1 MFQHQHSLIF
11 GLKLNKYQ
19 CTLESGHRIL
29 NSSPGVRRPSIL
41 YLSWRLSTILDPF
54 YIICA
59 GGNISFLCYPNMG
72 WRNLK
77 LLCDKQAALTIQPG
91 PRPSKASLSDVK
103 TPLDQLLVISERQTI
118 VTSYWCRHWRG
129 PSGDIWWYC
138 PRYLATLV
146 DRCPARCLWWPVT
159 RLVKLHLQQVQ

>member
-1 MFQHQHSLIF
+1 MFQHQHF
-11 GLKLNKYQ
+11 QMVCLKLNKYQ

-29 NSSPGVRRPSIL
+29 NSSPGVPRYWIL
-41 YLSWRLSTILDPF
+41 
-54 YIICA
+54 IICA
-59 GGNISFLCYPNMG
+59 GGNISFLCNPNMG

-77 LLCDKQAALTIQPG
+77 LLCDKQAALTIKPG